1 MTENI
6 SQQVKKLAANLETS
20 VGELVKPKSTTKRL
34 FGTGKD
40 RGRCTKSE
48 VKDANM
54 VVIQVEWLPWAVK
67 NPYGRV

>member
-1 MTENI
+1 MMSEQLVTASKPDYNVIPVQLSTEVLIVNYFLTWMTI
-6 SQQVKKLAANLETS
+6 
-20 VGELVKPKSTTKRL
+20 
-34 FGTGKD
+34 

-67 NPYGRV
+67 NHYRLV

>member
-1 MTENI
+1 MI
-6 SQQVKKLAANLETS
+6 
-20 VGELVKPKSTTKRL
+20 
-34 FGTGKD
+34 F

-67 NPYGRV
+67 NHYRLV